1 MVKFDILESK
11 DVFGDKRLKVF
22 NKYGT
27 RCSLTDFAILTGA
40 YVYQFNHTREGTE
53 LKNRTCSWWIKTFYL
68 GDVFCVDGNGYRSVQ
83 EVYNN
88 QYTLRPVTSF
98 SSISKDMKNI
108 RVNQLGVEI
117 GEYGMYPN
125 SLVDEKYSYKLEKI
139 FQNGG
144 INTTGK
150 IYKTDTQEY
159 IEYKHHG
166 NRFIRIV
173 QEKHSYIK
181 KLNNGTEL
189 KKGNVYWLNV
199 EPIEWLIDRESD
211 KVFPLRGIVG
221 DIKFDNNPHY
231 YGSFENTNIKRFL
244 DDEFIHEII
253 PTQIKEEKI
262 TNNLTINDIFTYKYK
277 NTKMLSKKDKQNI
290 LFELLNTDDKNTNDA
305 RNFVKQM
312 GDEYLKIFDALRE
325 KENKDF
331 IMEKEKIK
339 IYKKINK

>member
-27 RCSLTDFAILTGA
+27 RCALTDFAILTGA
-40 YVYQFNHTREGTE
+40 YVYQFNHTREGTD
-53 LKNRTCSWWIKTFYL
+53 LKDRTCSWWIKTFYL

-108 RVNQLGVEI
+108 RVNQLGVEV

-125 SLVDEKYSYKLEKI
+125 SLVDEKYAYKLEKI

-150 IYKTDTQEY
+150 AYKTDTQEY
-159 IEYKHHG
+159 VEYKHHG

-199 EPIEWLIDRESD
+199 EPIEWLIDREAD

-221 DIKFDNNPHY
+221 DIKFDNNPHF
-231 YGSFENTNIKRFL
+231 YGDFEKTNIKKYL
-244 DDEFIHEII
+244 DNKFAKEIV
-253 PTQIKEEKI
+253 PIKIEEQKI
-262 TNNLTINDIFTYKYK
+262 NNKLSVSDIFNYKYK
-277 NTKMLSKKDKQNI
+277 NANSLSKQEKQKII
-290 LFELLNTDDKNTNDA
+290 LELLDTDDKNLEEA
-305 RNFVKQM
+305 RIFVRQM
-312 GDEYLKIFDALRE
+312 GEEYLKIFDALRQNE
-325 KENKDF
+325 TEEYIKDKNKL
-331 IMEKEKIK
+331 K
-339 IYKKINK
+339 IYSKKNK

>member
-11 DVFGDKRLKVF
+11 DVFGENKLDFFK
-22 NKYGT
+22 KYGS

-40 YVYQFNHTREGTE
+40 YVYQFNHTKEGTE
-53 LKNRTCSWWIKTFYL
+53 LKNRTCSWWLKTFYL
-68 GDVFCVDGNGYRSVQ
+68 GDVFCVDGNGYRIVQ

-88 QYTLRPVTSF
+88 QYALRPVTSF
-98 SSISKDMKNI
+98 SSISRDMKNI
-108 RVNQLGVEI
+108 KVNQFGVED

-150 IYKTDTQEY
+150 VYKTDTQEY
-159 IEYKHHG
+159 VEYKHHG

-173 QEKHSYIK
+173 QEKKSYIK
-181 KLNNGTEL
+181 QLNDGTEI

-199 EPIEWLIDRESD
+199 EPIEWLIDRKQD

-231 YGSFENTNIKRFL
+231 YGKFEDTNIKRFL
-244 DDEFIHEII
+244 DNEFTNEIV
-253 PTQIKEEKI
+253 PVQMKEDKMIGNI
-262 TNNLTINDIFTYKYK
+262 TLNDIFTYKYK
-277 NTKMLSKKDKQNI
+277 NAKMLSKQDKQNI
-290 LFELLNTDDKNTNDA
+290 LLELLNADDKKIDGT
-305 RNFVKQM
+305 RSFVKQM
-312 GDEYLKIFDALRE
+312 GDEYLRIFDALRE
-325 KENKDF
+325 KDNNDF
-331 IMEKEKIK
+331 IMEKDKIK
-339 IYKKINK
+339 IYKNSK